1 MHMYTISIVEAK
13 CCFKQTYIQ
22 STDTDFTFYFT
33 LKRLS
38 QKIEPTQVHS
48 NYDTAIHVTLYYCKC
63 NTRMFRVVFENST
76 FNKFHSESY
85 SVLSPFLSKLRYAY
99 HRNRKNMFYLLV
111 QFKIESEIA
120 LKSL

>member
-1 MHMYTISIVEAK
+1 
-13 CCFKQTYIQ
+13 
-22 STDTDFTFYFT
+22 
-33 LKRLS
+33 
-38 QKIEPTQVHS
+38 
-48 NYDTAIHVTLYYCKC
+48 
-63 NTRMFRVVFENST
+63 MFRVVFENST

-120 LKSL
+120 LKSYKQYLFVLSPKIHCLFVLQCSKSIIHQTKWCTCICHMTWPISCPTLKHYCFTLLFQSNNVQTPR